1 MFECRFVLKERRKRK
16 AKKKRITCMF
26 DSRFVW
32 KKRGEGRQRRRV
44 EVSSSYTKDSSGA
57 TLYIGRDNVAVE
69 KD

>member
-1 MFECRFVLKERRKRK
+1 
-16 AKKKRITCMF
+16 MF

>member
-1 MFECRFVLKERRKRK
+1 
-16 AKKKRITCMF
+16 MF

-69 KD
+69 KDWILSV